1 MHIYLVICLIKR
13 IFNSVY
19 IIKGFKVQLTITFFW
34 MIMVKNCHLNFE
46 SDKNSVT
53 FFYVAASGPLH
64 LALFFYLLNWNKIV
78 QIFHHMYLFTMFILL
93 DEQFLVLE
101 QLRLTDFV
109 KFYLN
114 YQPALIYFT

>member
-19 IIKGFKVQLTITFFW
+19 IMKGFKIQLTITFLW
-34 MIMVKNCHLNFE
+34 MIMVKNCHLNFG

-64 LALFFYLLNWNKIV
+64 LALFFYLLNCNKIV
-78 QIFHHMYLFTMFILL
+78 QIFHHMYLLTMFLLL
-93 DEQFLVLE
+93 DEQFFVLE

-114 YQPALIYFT
+114 YQPALTYFT